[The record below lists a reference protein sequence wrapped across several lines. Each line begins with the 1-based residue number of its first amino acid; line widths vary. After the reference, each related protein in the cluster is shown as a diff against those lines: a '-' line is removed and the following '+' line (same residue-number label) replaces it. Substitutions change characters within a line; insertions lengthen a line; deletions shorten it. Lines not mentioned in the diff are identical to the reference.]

1 MDSETALVDMST
13 GDTKNNHPEA
23 VTAHE
28 DSSQSMPP
36 EQADNEASK
45 NAESGDNEEKESSDV
60 EDDNSSDPKTVD
72 GFTDYNQIYESLQAR
87 FNKSYALSQKLFV
100 TEKTQRQTLYHY
112 KRRVNALLD
121 VLRDIE
127 GESAAN
133 IDEPL
138 QIDHDRLA
146 SLVTWRPELKE
157 CLQPALDISDG
168 SMMPSQIPLKRSYG
182 ANLAVDEMIP
192 ELPND
197 ELDTIELNPQDTDMW
212 IRRHFSHLVVSKFRP
227 AEIRAKGVREYVDP
241 LAFGARKK
249 KRS

>member
-1 MDSETALVDMST
+1 MLT
-13 GDTKNNHPEA
+13 GGTKNNHPEA
-23 VTAHE
+23 ITAHE
-28 DSSQSMPP
+28 DSLQSMPP
-36 EQADNEASK
+36 EQVDNEASK
-45 NAESGDNEEKESSDV
+45 NAESGDNEEKESLDV
-60 EDDNSSDPKTVD
+60 DDDNALDPKTVD
-72 GFTDYNQIYESLQAR
+72 GFTDYNQIYELLQAR

-138 QIDHDRLA
+138 NIDHDRLA
-146 SLVTWRPELKE
+146 LLVTWQPELKE
-157 CLQPALDISDG
+157 CLQTALDISDG
-168 SMMPSQIPLKRSYG
+168 SMTPSQIPLKRSYG
-182 ANLAVDEMIP
+182 VNLAVDEMIP

-212 IRRHFSHLVVSKFRP
+212 IRRHFLHLVVSKFRP